1 MTVNFEGNPTGAE
14 PGAVSES
21 SVDKVLSALQQPST
35 AGQTAAALAAAL
47 MEESGVDISTPPPAM
62 DKAKLNGP
70 TQYTDGYTYEVPRPF
85 LTLEQAAAVLGKSLR
100 SIERSLLGR
109 WGNKLPEGWVAR
121 KIRTEK
127 GDQWRILPPQGFR
140 VKLSNPGTEFD
151 TTGMESEMFEHRGA
165 PANNS
170 SEAARRRQQWLP
182 ERHSIDQPAI
192 VIERTEEVEY
202 LLREL
207 VAAQK
212 ALSEERRLHLDDM
225 RMINQMQTSMR
236 LLEVNAVEQ
245 SKVKQ
250 ELDSSKRELIEY
262 KEKYNR
268 LISSPWWKRLFK
280 REP

>member
-1 MTVNFEGNPTGAE
+1 MTVNFENTE
-14 PGAVSES
+14 T
-21 SVDKVLSALQQPST
+21 SVDKVLSALQQP
-35 AGQTAAALAAAL
+35 ALADPLA
-47 MEESGVDISTPPPAM
+47 SDVSQDTSVDGSTPPAAL
-62 DKAKLNGP
+62 DQTKLNGP
-70 TQYTDGYTYEVPRPF
+70 TQYTDGYSYEVPRPF
-85 LTLEQAAAVLGKSLR
+85 LTVQQAAAVLGKSMR

-121 KIRTEK
+121 KIRTEN
-127 GDQWRILPPQGFR
+127 GDEWRILPPQGFR
-140 VKLSNPGTEFD
+140 VKLGTPGTEFD
-151 TTGMESEMFEHRGA
+151 TTAGEPDMFDHR
-165 PANNS
+165 NNS
-170 SEAARRRQQWLP
+170 HNPQDQARRRQQWLP

-245 SKVKQ
+245 SKVKA
-250 ELDSSKRELIEY
+250 ELDAHKRELIEY

-268 LISSPWWKRLFK
+268 LLSSPWWKRIFK
-280 REP
+280 RQP